1 MKNFAYILLAVI
13 ILTGAGCSQ
22 SQEGAQ
28 SQPQTNNAGGLA
40 VAPTQAAENTAKAYS
55 LADIGMHSKEG
66 DCWLAI
72 DGKVYDVSSYTPK
85 HPGGDKILN
94 GCGKDASQMFASVK
108 KHEGFAR
115 ELLKDFEI
123 GELK

>member
-1 MKNFAYILLAVI
+1 M
-13 ILTGAGCSQ
+13 
-22 SQEGAQ
+22 
-28 SQPQTNNAGGLA
+28 
-40 VAPTQAAENTAKAYS
+40 
-55 LADIGMHSKEG
+55 
-66 DCWLAI
+66 
-72 DGKVYDVSSYTPK
+72 YDVSGYTPK

-123 GELK
+123 GDLK